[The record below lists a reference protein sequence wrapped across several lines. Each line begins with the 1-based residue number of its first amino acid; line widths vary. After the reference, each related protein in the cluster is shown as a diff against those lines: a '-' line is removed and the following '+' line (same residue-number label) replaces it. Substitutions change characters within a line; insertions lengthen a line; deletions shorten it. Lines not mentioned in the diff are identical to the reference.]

1 MNAGKA
7 VTRKVTIIGYEPV
20 YMKKSSSI
28 GLIGA

>member
-7 VTRKVTIIGYEPV
+7 VTRKVTIIGYDPV
-20 YMKKSSSI
+20 YMKSSSI